1 MTATF
6 HMCQLNGCV
15 GMDRSI
21 PIENKIYGKTERTPC
36 DHSLLDF
43 QIFHLPDGSRRRFQ
57 KANTDLSISDDPQ
70 GTTLWD
76 QLQKDHQRERN
87 PISPRIAVQLSIV
100 IFTNR
105 AFCSKASM
113 LFTQSLHQLL
123 NPHISCGLFS
133 CSRQA

>member
-70 GTTLWD
+70 GKESH
-76 QLQKDHQRERN
+76 QSKDCSSSFYRN
-87 PISPRIAVQLSIV
+87 FHEKS
-100 IFTNR
+100 F
-105 AFCSKASM
+105 
-113 LFTQSLHQLL
+113 LF
-123 NPHISCGLFS
+123 
-133 CSRQA
+133 